1 MNTMQRI
8 FRRLLEPARD
18 PLSDSLGLSLGR
30 LAGLRSTLERQIA
43 ALRRHAGR
51 LVDPAIEAQIFQL
64 EAEYRKLV
72 EVERRVTSEMDVHR
86 TQRDI
91 LSARQTAAQAQ
102 ERMSELIGALDE
114 AHAHAAALAESVID
128 VGV

>member
-1 MNTMQRI
+1 MVAK
-8 FRRLLEPARD
+8 RLL
-18 PLSDSLGLSLGR
+18 
-30 LAGLRSTLERQIA
+30 RSRRFLVAERGVDATKLWTPREASAAQN
-43 ALRRHAGR
+43 ALRLHAGR

-91 LSARQTAAQAQ
+91 LFARQTAAQAQ

>member
-1 MNTMQRI
+1 MNTVQRI
-8 FRRLLEPARD
+8 LRRLLEPARD

-30 LAGLRSTLERQIA
+30 LAGLRTTLERQIV
-43 ALRRHAGR
+43 ALRRHAGQ
-51 LVDPAIEAQIFQL
+51 LVDSAIEAQIFQL
-64 EAEYRKLV
+64 ESEYRKLL
-72 EVERRVTSEMDVHR
+72 EVERRVTSELDVHR

-102 ERMSELIGALDE
+102 ERMSELICALDE